1 MAASLALLERASKL
15 APEDASITDS
25 LGWGYFKAGQ
35 VRRALPLVEQAAM
48 AEPAN
53 SEINDH
59 LGDIYWSLGRHY
71 EARYAWR
78 AAALTAEERE
88 QADLAAKIAR

>member
-1 MAASLALLERASKL
+1 MLFRS
-15 APEDASITDS
+15 
-25 LGWGYFKAGQ
+25 
-35 VRRALPLVEQAAM
+35 
-48 AEPAN
+48 
-53 SEINDH
+53 H